1 MKNHPAC
8 GLTGNLYLA
17 EKNCGAVRS
26 MLLKN
31 LQSALLWRLNNP
43 RALKNKHIMSNRMI
57 ILGGGESGVGAAIL
71 AAQRGYDVFVSDGG
85 PLKEAYKKALQQ
97 HDIAFEENGHSE
109 DRILDGDE
117 VMKSPGI
124 PDKNEMVRRIRAKG
138 IPVISEIELAYR
150 YKGDSRIIGIT
161 GSNGKSTTT
170 ALTYHI
176 CKHGGFDCALVGNI
190 GYSFARQVAEDPK
203 PWYVCEISSFQLD
216 DIVDFRSDVAV
227 LTNITEDHLDR
238 YDYKFENYIASK
250 FRITKN
256 QTSGDYFIYNEDDPV
271 IEQNIGLF
279 QIHSNPLPFTMQQE
293 PNKGGFIGKGQLTI
307 NTGSEKLQMSIY
319 DFALKGIHNQY
330 NTMAAGI
337 ASATVGIRKEKIREA
352 IQSFEALE
360 HRMEHVLTV
369 RGVEFIN
376 DSKATNVNSTWYA
389 LESMDKPT
397 VLILGGV
404 DKGNDYSLI
413 RDLIK
418 EKVKAIVC
426 MGVDNRKIHEAFQN
440 DVPVMVNTGSA
451 EEAVKAAFHFATKGD
466 TVLLSPACASFD
478 LFKNY
483 EDRGRQFK
491 EAVRDL

>member
-1 MKNHPAC
+1 
-8 GLTGNLYLA
+8 
-17 EKNCGAVRS
+17 
-26 MLLKN
+26 
-31 LQSALLWRLNNP
+31 
-43 RALKNKHIMSNRMI
+43 MSKKMV

-85 PLKEAYKKALQQ
+85 PLKDVYREDLKK
-97 HDIAFEENGHSE
+97 HNISFEEKGHSA
-109 DRILDGDE
+109 DRVLAADE
-117 VMKSPGI
+117 VVKSPGI
-124 PDKNEMVRRIRAKG
+124 PEKNDLVKQVRVKG

-150 YKGDSRIIGIT
+150 YKGNSGVIGIT

-176 CKHGGFDCALVGNI
+176 CRHGGLDCGLVGNI
-190 GYSFARQVAEDPK
+190 GYSFARQAAEDPK
-203 PWYVCEISSFQLD
+203 KWYVVEISSFQLD
-216 DIVDFRSDVAV
+216 DILTFRPDVAI

-250 FRITKN
+250 FSITRN
-256 QTSGDYFIYNEDDPV
+256 QTADDHFIYNEDDPV
-271 IEQNIGLF
+271 INEYIGQF
-279 QIHSNPLPFTMQQE
+279 PIHSNPLPFTMQQE
-293 PNKGGFIGKGQLTI
+293 PNKGGFIKNGQMNI

-360 HRMEHVLTV
+360 HRMEYVSTV

-389 LESMDKPT
+389 LESMEKP
-397 VLILGGV
+397 VILILGGV
-404 DKGNDYSLI
+404 DKGNDYTLI
-413 RDLIK
+413 RDLVK

-440 DVPVMVNTGSA
+440 DVPLMVNTLSA
-451 EEAVKAAFHFATKGD
+451 EEAVKAAFHFAAKGD
-466 TVLLSPACASFD
+466 VVLLSPACASFD